1 MIAALMAPIEMP
13 GDPVRVQS
21 RFGKGLVD
29 TALVGAQRP
38 AALKGQC
45 DALEGRAP
53 SALRREDAGAWGVHR
68 SVSVWLPSGTR
79 SMKRSLSTGVRIVT
93 Y

>member
-13 GDPVRVQS
+13 GDPVRVKS

-38 AALKGQC
+38 AALKRQC
-45 DALEGRAP
+45 DALEGRVP
-53 SALRREDAGAWGVHR
+53 SALGRRETGAWRLHR
-68 SVSVWLPSGTR
+68 SVWCGCHPR
-79 SMKRSLSTGVRIVT
+79 IEHEHSLSTGENI
-93 Y
+93 

>member
-13 GDPVRVQS
+13 GDPVRVKI

-38 AALKGQC
+38 AALKRQC

-53 SALRREDAGAWGVHR
+53 SALGRRETGAWAAPPQR
-68 SVSVWLPSGTR
+68 PVWLPSANRT
-79 SMKRSLSTGVRIVT
+79 
-93 Y
+93 

>member
-1 MIAALMAPIEMP
+1 MKI
-13 GDPVRVQS
+13 

-29 TALVGAQRP
+29 AALVGAQRP

-53 SALRREDAGAWGVHR
+53 SALGKRETGAWRLHR
-68 SVSVWLPSGTR
+68 SAD
-79 SMKRSLSTGVRIVT
+79 GVAIRESNMNAAFRWVMICDL
-93 Y
+93 